1 MLFNTLRGDGSK
13 IRGRSYSTKCT
24 PDDPSIIH
32 LNNMKRELAD
42 LLVPILRGNVK
53 SWKENPDTKWII
65 SNKDS
70 SGRSVAVR
78 EAVELYVQISTFLI
92 ALQTAREFTRYLEV
106 TVEIPVKQEQQNS
119 REMGDPVR
127 RNTGELQ
134 KRIRIITESLNDVR
148 KGKHRIIPKYPA
160 DYNARN
166 KFGNTMWER
175 ARDPGNWAHILEQSG
190 ENLSNIIFRYW
201 AVERCSRGNGCE
213 TPGTDGEHFK
223 PVPRA
228 ALNAEQATNILH
240 HEIGN
245 AKKILSIAK
254 GKTDQA
260 IKRKT
265 TIGLNARERL
275 RRHLKSPI
283 MKGYLEIKRAELK
296 EMEQNPVGF
305 LDKVRQGAMAHN
317 NQLKFRICSYIR
329 PTKLEDY
336 RPKPILRVYIP
347 KKKGRMRPLGIPTIF
362 DRGLQNLL
370 LLVMQP
376 YLEPLGDEHSFG
388 FRPGRSTHQ
397 ATSYLHSR
405 LLYMKTRKA
414 VTTKKKTY
422 IIHRMRAIM
431 RDRGVKIR
439 SAADFAKLDP
449 ANSVTLTLPTI
460 TGGNTKITAP
470 K

>member
-1 MLFNTLRGDGSK
+1 M
-13 IRGRSYSTKCT
+13 
-24 PDDPSIIH
+24 
-32 LNNMKRELAD
+32 
-42 LLVPILRGNVK
+42 
-53 SWKENPDTKWII
+53 
-65 SNKDS
+65 
-70 SGRSVAVR
+70 
-78 EAVELYVQISTFLI
+78 
-92 ALQTAREFTRYLEV
+92 
-106 TVEIPVKQEQQNS
+106 
-119 REMGDPVR
+119 
-127 RNTGELQ
+127 
-134 KRIRIITESLNDVR
+134 
-148 KGKHRIIPKYPA
+148 
-160 DYNARN
+160 
-166 KFGNTMWER
+166 
-175 ARDPGNWAHILEQSG
+175 
-190 ENLSNIIFRYW
+190 
-201 AVERCSRGNGCE
+201 
-213 TPGTDGEHFK
+213 
-223 PVPRA
+223 
-228 ALNAEQATNILH
+228 
-240 HEIGN
+240 
-245 AKKILSIAK
+245 SIAK

-265 TIGLNARERL
+265 TTGLNARERL

-283 MKGYLEIKRAELK
+283 MKGYLERRRIELK

-305 LDKVRQGAMAHN
+305 LDKARQEAIAHN

-347 KKKGRMRPLGIPTIF
+347 KKNGKMRPLGIPTIF

-414 VTTKKKTY
+414 MTTKKTTY

-431 RDRGVKIR
+431 RDRGVEIR
-439 SAADFAKLDP
+439 SAADFAKLDL
-449 ANSVTLTLPTI
+449 ANNVTLTLPTT

-470 K
+470 KWLYERAKSTSSKKIRYDTQYLLDADIKGCFDNISHE